1 MQDSQAKIVK
11 YWSLEAPKVMP
22 ARKAINFLRALIINE
37 NMMHRIAI
45 ARIKPKPSRIR
56 FDCEYS

>member
-1 MQDSQAKIVK
+1 
-11 YWSLEAPKVMP
+11 LEAPKVMP

-56 FDCEYS
+56 FNCEYS